1 MKVNKNKFLEKLH
14 QNKFLIVVHRG
25 SHGGNVIENTSDAVK
40 VSQLQHADMIE
51 IDISM
56 STDNDFFIFHDGGE
70 ERLLNE
76 TRNIQELSTAEIN
89 SKHFR
94 NALGETI
101 TKSVET
107 FDYFYDHINHDVLLN
122 IDRSWD
128 YWDTFLPELDRYE
141 AMREY
146 FILKSPVKREYLEKL
161 NNHSVQYLYFPIVTS
176 VEDLEILADYPNLN
190 IIGFEIIENKPQFTL
205 INAPELDKY
214 RNGDY
219 MFLGNSIKLND
230 KTDLFGKLDDNLAL
244 LSGVDWS
251 WSRILNFGI
260 NTIQTDWPDILN
272 DYRNRLN

>member
-260 NTIQTDWPDILN
+260 NAIQTDWPDILN

>member
-25 SHGGNVIENTSDAVK
+25 SHGGNIIENTSDAVK

-94 NALGETI
+94 NSLGETI

-190 IIGFEIIENKPQFTL
+190 IIGFEIIENKPQFPL